1 MTSPSALPAAAGDA
15 PRRRTFLRFL
25 ALSLVAGLVGDRLL
39 AAGIELSDGN
49 PLRLDGML
57 SMFVGLIAGREQAVV
72 DQARDQAEGQEAQER
87 PSTRSVAGGGRKGGR
102 GRHA

>member
-1 MTSPSALPAAAGDA
+1 MTFPSASPAAARA
-15 PRRRTFLRFL
+15 QWRRPFLRFL

-57 SMFVGLIAGREQAVV
+57 SMFVGLI
-72 DQARDQAEGQEAQER
+72 
-87 PSTRSVAGGGRKGGR
+87 VAGPGGAR
-102 GRHA
+102 